1 MGFVEGFALLAGI
14 ACVGGLLARLIYVV
28 AASTATEQ
36 SADLQE
42 VQDDFGLS
50 MARWG
55 YLHDQREGGAQ

>member
-1 MGFVEGFALLAGI
+1 MGLVEGFALLAGV

-28 AASTATEQ
+28 AASTTAEQ
-36 SADLQE
+36 GAELQE